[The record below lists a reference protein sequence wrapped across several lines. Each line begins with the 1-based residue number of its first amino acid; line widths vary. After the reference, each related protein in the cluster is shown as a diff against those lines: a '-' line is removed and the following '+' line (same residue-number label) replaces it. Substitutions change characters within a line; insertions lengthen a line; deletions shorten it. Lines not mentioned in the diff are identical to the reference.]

1 MIGMSNNRLG
11 FHRFGGAGKK
21 QYEKEQEEKK
31 KKSPT
36 KPFEDAAKATE
47 GLRENIR
54 KMGERKEEEQK
65 KKKPI
70 EPQKGFFGRMMDKY
84 RGKKE

>member
-1 MIGMSNNRLG
+1 MAFGISPSFKPRSS
-11 FHRFGGAGKK
+11 FHKYGATGPKK
-21 QYEKEQEEKK
+21 KEEEKK
-31 KKSPT
+31 PT

-54 KMGERKEEEQK
+54 KMGEREEEKK

-70 EPQKGFFGRMMDKY
+70 EPTKGFIGRMMDKFGY
-84 RGKKE
+84 GKKE